1 MNTLQERMIEAMRA
15 SEPILQALVDAE
27 TEEARIGKKV
37 DASAEERSRARKA
50 VNDARHALRLQNEAR
65 QQEASPTP

>member
-1 MNTLQERMIEAMRA
+1 MNELQERMMEAMRA

-37 DASAEERSRARKA
+37 DASTEERNRARKA